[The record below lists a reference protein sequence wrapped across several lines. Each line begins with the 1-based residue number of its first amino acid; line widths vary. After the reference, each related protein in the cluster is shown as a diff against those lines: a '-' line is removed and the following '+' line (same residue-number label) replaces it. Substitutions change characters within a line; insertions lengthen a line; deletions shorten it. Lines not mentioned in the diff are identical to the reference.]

1 MLQNRIA
8 VPNNSLETY
17 LNLSWIIIP
26 KKKKLSSIIFH
37 ILKFIS
43 ILKNITK
50 GLRNKNSKRLQD
62 DDFEYKCDH
71 KFSFICL

>member
-17 LNLSWIIIP
+17 LNLSWKIIP
-26 KKKKLSSIIFH
+26 KKELSSVIFH

-50 GLRNKNSKRLQD
+50 GLRNENSERLQRWW
-62 DDFEYKCDH
+62 FWV
-71 KFSFICL
+71 